1 MVNPKY
7 LINISYAPSHVTG
20 QQLVNIGGVT
30 QSMPTYG
37 PSYFIAGMPEVKLSA
52 TGSTYEDALDNLL
65 IVVNAAPN
73 TGNEPLG
80 NIRTW

>member
-1 MVNPKY
+1 
-7 LINISYAPSHVTG
+7 
-20 QQLVNIGGVT
+20 
-30 QSMPTYG
+30 MPTYG